1 MPLLYSECHTDA
13 TVSIPLVA
21 AVNADRHAWRR
32 GMGTHGASPSAMP
45 AQAGAPCVPVPGP
58 RAAMAMAQH
67 GYGGSS
73 HHSGGFHTPGRRH
86 ASGTGRVVRAHPA
99 ALVKLRPGPHQAHAT
114 LPPVVRHAGTHVRLA
129 AAFVRQVDVPA
140 RRAGVLGQRV
150 QIPVRR
156 ALCL

>member
-73 HHSGGFHTPGRRH
+73 YHSGGFHTPRSALCRRIVG
-86 ASGTGRVVRAHPA
+86 SGGQVRYGKRTTATA
-99 ALVKLRPGPHQAHAT
+99 RP
-114 LPPVVRHAGTHVRLA
+114 
-129 AAFVRQVDVPA
+129 PA
-140 RRAGVLGQRV
+140 RSTASACANHAPGSRESEFVFRDQQIGGYLQRLFKTANHR
-150 QIPVRR
+150 Q
-156 ALCL
+156 